1 MRFAKSFNRAE
12 LIHRIGRWP
21 VPIVALVIACLI
33 MTATVVWGR
42 QDEPKA
48 GTVNVASAAKGVR
61 VSKLRGATVSNGT
74 EKIGTLDDLT
84 VSPNQSLS
92 AVTDVGHYVGDDR
105 YVVVPFNSLQIEGH
119 GARIVLPGATRFKYA
134 ED

>member
-1 MRFAKSFNRAE
+1 MRFAKPFNRAE

-61 VSKLRGATVSNGT
+61 VSKLRGAMVSNGT
-74 EKIGTLDDLT
+74 GKIGTLDDLT
-84 VSPNQSLS
+84 VSPNQNLF
-92 AVTDVGHYVGDDR
+92 AAIDVGQLSGD
-105 YVVVPFNSLQIEGH
+105 
-119 GARIVLPGATRFKYA
+119 GATTPCRGPPAIRAVRQPPYL
-134 ED
+134 

>member
-1 MRFAKSFNRAE
+1 MRFAKPFNRAE

-61 VSKLRGATVSNGT
+61 VRVSNGT
-74 EKIGTLDDLT
+74 GNIGTLDDLT
-84 VSPNQSLS
+84 VSPNQNLF
-92 AVTDVGHYVGDDR
+92 AAIDVGQLSGD
-105 YVVVPFNSLQIEGH
+105 
-119 GARIVLPGATRFKYA
+119 GATTPCRGPPAIRAVRQPPYL
-134 ED
+134 